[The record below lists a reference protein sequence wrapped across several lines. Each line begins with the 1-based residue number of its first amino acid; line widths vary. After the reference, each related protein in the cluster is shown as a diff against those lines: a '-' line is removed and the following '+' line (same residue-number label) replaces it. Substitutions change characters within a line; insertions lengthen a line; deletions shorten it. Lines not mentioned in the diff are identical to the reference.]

1 MKTSLAASAVAFAL
15 RVVAGTG
22 AHWDSRPY
30 QLTLRRETSTGSC
43 DIVSFGGTQLHKSLL
58 PATSG
63 QIIRQH
69 NVIPSAGS
77 LRNEEIIHF
86 LSYNTNELWLRAQ
99 LECSNELSFVG
110 QSGLNGFE
118 TQVSFG
124 DQKVLHGTLLDVPVP
139 PLEVVSLLQSGTSEN
154 RIDLAF
160 FSDGYTMRERD
171 KFLDDAMRLVSD
183 LSTNQTFATVRPL
196 LNFWAV
202 FSPSEESGVGVN
214 GKAKRTPFGLYRDG
228 TELRGLYANNSDVAL
243 MACTS
248 LGNKCNYAILL
259 GNDPLYGGLG
269 GEYTT
274 TTASLA
280 NGALVLRHEIGHS
293 IIDVGEEYDGGY
305 AYFGVNAVHNLS
317 DVTWTHWLEHQEDDT
332 TMSRAERSVMPMQA
346 YPWTLLNITQP
357 WTTSFLSSGNY
368 ARHLIKFSLSGL
380 PDRDD
385 LVILFDKVD
394 LRWTPRKD
402 IGIDRWHYDVYED
415 TSLSAGV
422 HEISF
427 VLKNGALEGSAQ
439 LCSVEV
445 LEYGTEAEFN
455 ATIGH
460 YSMFPTFS
468 MDNDTSYRPT
478 NDDCLMRSVT
488 KSNFCKVCL
497 EGLWLSLL
505 ERIDLIDNFRIM
517 CGHDRHRT
525 FEIDLV
531 PLAGFREHPISSEES
546 YSITWSK
553 NGKILPQFA
562 NTTYVDV
569 GDEVGTYH
577 VDVQFSTEEVRVDM
591 DRLLRASRSF
601 TVTQT
606 CP

>member
-1 MKTSLAASAVAFAL
+1 MKTLLTTSTVAFAL
-15 RVVAGTG
+15 VASTG
-22 AHWDSRPY
+22 AHWNSRPY
-30 QLTLRRETSTGSC
+30 QLTLRRETNTSSC
-43 DIVSFGGTQLHKSLL
+43 DIVSFGETQLHKSLL

-69 NVIPSAGS
+69 NIVPSTG
-77 LRNEEIIHF
+77 LLGDEEIIRF

-99 LECSNELSFVG
+99 FECSNDLSFVG

-124 DQKVLHGTLLDVPVP
+124 DQGMLHGILLDVPVP
-139 PLEVVSLLQSGTSEN
+139 PLEVVSLLQSGPSDN

-171 KFLDDAMRLVSD
+171 KFLNDAMRLVTD
-183 LSTNQTFATVRPL
+183 LSANQTFASVRPL

-202 FSPSEESGVGVN
+202 FSPSRESGVGVN

-243 MACTS
+243 MACAS

-317 DVTWTHWLEHQEDDT
+317 DVTWTQWLEHKEDDAN
-332 TMSRAERSVMPMQA
+332 MFRAERSVMPMQA
-346 YPWTLLNITQP
+346 YPWTLLNTTQP
-357 WTTSFLSSGNY
+357 WTISFLSSGNY

-385 LVILFDKVD
+385 LIVLFDKVD
-394 LRWTPRKD
+394 LRWAPRKD
-402 IGIDRWHYDVYED
+402 IGADRWHYDVYED

-455 ATIGH
+455 ATLGH

-468 MDNDTSYRPT
+468 IDNDTSYRPT

-488 KSNFCKVCL
+488 KPNFCKVCL

-505 ERIDLIDNFRIM
+505 KRIDLVDNFKIACGRDRRRIF
-517 CGHDRHRT
+517 GV
-525 FEIDLV
+525 DLV
-531 PLAGFREHPISSEES
+531 PLAEFREPPVSSEES
-546 YSITWSK
+546 YSIAWSK
-553 NGKILPQFA
+553 DGKVLPQFA
-562 NTTYVDV
+562 NMTHIDV
-569 GDEVGTYH
+569 SDEVGTYH
-577 VDVQFSTEEVRVDM
+577 VDIRFSTEEVRVDE
-591 DRLLRASRSF
+591 DGLLGASRSF
-601 TVTQT
+601 TVTET

>member
-1 MKTSLAASAVAFAL
+1 MKTLLATSTVALVLVAS
-15 RVVAGTG
+15 TG
-22 AHWDSRPY
+22 AHWNSRPY
-30 QLTLRRETSTGSC
+30 QLTLQRETNTSSC
-43 DIVSFGGTQLHKSLL
+43 DIVSFGETQLHKSLL

-69 NVIPSAGS
+69 NAVPSAGS
-77 LRNEEIIHF
+77 LGDKEIIRF

-99 LECSNELSFVG
+99 LECSNDLSLVG
-110 QSGLNGFE
+110 QSGLNEFE
-118 TQVSFG
+118 MQVSFG
-124 DQKVLHGTLLDVPVP
+124 DQGVLHGILLDVPVP
-139 PLEVVSLLQSGTSEN
+139 PLEVVSLLQSGPSDN

-171 KFLDDAMRLVSD
+171 KFLDDAMRLVTD
-183 LSTNQTFATVRPL
+183 LSANQTFATVRPL

-202 FSPSEESGVGVN
+202 FTPSQESGVGVN

-243 MACTS
+243 VACAS
-248 LGNKCNYAILL
+248 LGKKCNYAILL

-305 AYFGVNAVHNLS
+305 AYFGVNAVHDLS
-317 DVTWTHWLEHQEDDT
+317 DVTWTHWLMHQEDDAN
-332 TMSRAERSVMPMQA
+332 MFRAERSAMPMQA
-346 YPWTLLNITQP
+346 YPWTLLNTTQP
-357 WTTSFLSSGNY
+357 WSISFLSSGNY
-368 ARHLIKFSLSGL
+368 ARYLIKFSLSGL
-380 PDRDD
+380 PDLDD
-385 LVILFDKVD
+385 LVILFDRVD
-394 LRWTPRKD
+394 LCWTPRKD

-455 ATIGH
+455 ATPGH
-460 YSMFPTFS
+460 YGMFPTFS
-468 MDNDTSYRPT
+468 IDNDTSYRPT

-488 KSNFCKVCL
+488 KPNFCKVCL

-505 ERIDLIDNFRIM
+505 KRIDLIDNFKIM
-517 CGHDRHRT
+517 CGTDRHRIL
-525 FEIDLV
+525 EVDLV
-531 PLAGFREHPISSEES
+531 PLAEFREHPISSEES
-546 YSITWSK
+546 YSIAWSK
-553 NGKILPQFA
+553 DGKVLPQFA
-562 NTTYVDV
+562 NMTHIDVD
-569 GDEVGTYH
+569 DEVGTYH
-577 VDVQFSTEEVRVDM
+577 IDVQFSTEEVRVDK
-591 DRLLRASRSF
+591 DGLLGASRSF
-601 TVTQT
+601 TVTET
-606 CP
+606 CS

>member
-1 MKTSLAASAVAFAL
+1 MKTLLASTLAFAL
-15 RVVAGTG
+15 IASTG
-22 AHWDSRPY
+22 ARWNPRPY
-30 QLTLRRETSTGSC
+30 QLTLRRDTNTSSC
-43 DIVSFGGTQLHKSLL
+43 DIVSFGETQLHKSLL

-69 NVIPSAGS
+69 NVVPSAGS
-77 LRNEEIIHF
+77 LANVEIIRF
-86 LSYNTNELWLRAQ
+86 LSYNTNELWLRVQ
-99 LECSNELSFVG
+99 LECSNDDLLFVG
-110 QSGLNGFE
+110 PNGFE

-124 DQKVLHGTLLDVPVP
+124 DQGVHNILLDVPVP
-139 PLEVVSLLQSGTSEN
+139 PLEVVSLLQSGPSDN
-154 RIDLAF
+154 RIDLAL

-171 KFLDDAMRLVSD
+171 KFLDDAMRLVTD
-183 LSTNQTFATVRPL
+183 LSANQTFASVRPL

-202 FSPSEESGVGVN
+202 FSPSEESGVGVD

-243 MACTS
+243 MACAS

-305 AYFGVNAVHNLS
+305 AYFGVNAVHDLS
-317 DVTWTHWLEHQEDDT
+317 NVTWTHWLEHQDDDVNLF
-332 TMSRAERSVMPMQA
+332 RAERSAMPMQA
-346 YPWTLLNITQP
+346 YPWTLLNTTQP
-357 WTTSFLSSGNY
+357 WTISFLSSGNY

-385 LVILFDKVD
+385 LGILFDSVD
-394 LRWTPRKD
+394 LHWTPRKD
-402 IGIDRWHYDVYED
+402 IGIDRWHYDVYEE

-455 ATIGH
+455 AMLGH
-460 YSMFPTFS
+460 YGMFPTFS
-468 MDNDTSYRPT
+468 IDNDTSYRPT

-488 KSNFCKVCL
+488 KPNFCKVCL

-505 ERIDLIDNFRIM
+505 KRIDLIDNSKII
-517 CGHDRHRT
+517 CGRDRHRT
-525 FEIDLV
+525 LEVDLV
-531 PLAGFREHPISSEES
+531 PLAELREHPVSSEES

-553 NGKILPQFA
+553 DGKVIPHFA
-562 NTTYVDV
+562 NMTHVDV
-569 GDEVGTYH
+569 GDEVGMYH
-577 VDVQFSTEEVRVDM
+577 IDVQFSTEEVRVDKGK
-591 DRLLRASRSF
+591 LLGASRSF
-601 TVTQT
+601 TVTET

>member
-1 MKTSLAASAVAFAL
+1 MKTLLATSTVAFVL
-15 RVVAGTG
+15 VASTG
-22 AHWDSRPY
+22 AHWNSRPY
-30 QLTLRRETSTGSC
+30 QLTLRRETNTSSC
-43 DIVSFGGTQLHKSLL
+43 DIVSFDETQLHKSLL

-69 NVIPSAGS
+69 NAVPSAGS
-77 LRNEEIIHF
+77 LGDKEIIRF
-86 LSYNTNELWLRAQ
+86 LSYNTDELWLRAQ
-99 LECSNELSFVG
+99 LECSNDLSLVG
-110 QSGLNGFE
+110 QSGLNEFE
-118 TQVSFG
+118 MQVSFG
-124 DQKVLHGTLLDVPVP
+124 DQGVLHGTLLHVPIP
-139 PLEVVSLLQSGTSEN
+139 PLEVVSLLQSGPSDN

-171 KFLDDAMRLVSD
+171 KFLDDAMRLVTD
-183 LSTNQTFATVRPL
+183 LSANQTFATVRPL

-202 FSPSEESGVGVN
+202 FSPSQESGVGVN

-243 MACTS
+243 VACAS
-248 LGNKCNYAILL
+248 LGKKCNYAILL

-269 GEYTT
+269 GDYTT

-317 DVTWTHWLEHQEDDT
+317 YVTWTHWLVHQEDET
-332 TMSRAERSVMPMQA
+332 NIFRAERSAMPMQA
-346 YPWTLLNITQP
+346 YPWTLLNTTQP
-357 WTTSFLSSGNY
+357 WTISFLSSGNY

-385 LVILFDKVD
+385 LVILFDRVD
-394 LRWTPRKD
+394 LCWTPRKD

-427 VLKNGALEGSAQ
+427 VLKNSALEGSAQ

-455 ATIGH
+455 ATPGH
-460 YSMFPTFS
+460 YGMFPTFS

-488 KSNFCKVCL
+488 KPNFCKVCL

-505 ERIDLIDNFRIM
+505 KRIDLIDNFKIM
-517 CGHDRHRT
+517 CGRDRHRT
-525 FEIDLV
+525 FEVDLV
-531 PLAGFREHPISSEES
+531 PLAEFREHPISSEES
-546 YSITWSK
+546 YSIAWSK
-553 NGKILPQFA
+553 DGKVLPQFA
-562 NTTYVDV
+562 NMTHVDV

-577 VDVQFSTEEVRVDM
+577 IDVQFSTEEVRVDK
-591 DRLLRASRSF
+591 DGLLGASRSF
-601 TVTQT
+601 TVTET
-606 CP
+606 CS

>member
-1 MKTSLAASAVAFAL
+1 MKTLLASTLAFAL
-15 RVVAGTG
+15 IASTG
-22 AHWDSRPY
+22 ARWNPRPY
-30 QLTLRRETSTGSC
+30 QLTLRRDTNTSSC
-43 DIVSFGGTQLHKSLL
+43 DIVSFGETQLHKSLL

-69 NVIPSAGS
+69 NVVPSAGS
-77 LRNEEIIHF
+77 LANVEIIRF
-86 LSYNTNELWLRAQ
+86 LSYNTNELWLRVQ
-99 LECSNELSFVG
+99 LECSNDDLLNVG
-110 QSGLNGFE
+110 RNGFE

-124 DQKVLHGTLLDVPVP
+124 DQGVHDILLDVPVP
-139 PLEVVSLLQSGTSEN
+139 PLEVVSLLQSGPSDN

-171 KFLDDAMRLVSD
+171 KFFDDAMRLVTD
-183 LSTNQTFATVRPL
+183 LSANQTFASVRPL

-202 FSPSEESGVGVN
+202 FSPSEESGVGVD

-228 TELRGLYANNSDVAL
+228 TELRGLYANNSDAAL
-243 MACTS
+243 MACAS

-305 AYFGVNAVHNLS
+305 AYFGVNAVHDISN
-317 DVTWTHWLEHQEDDT
+317 VTWTHWLEHQDDDANLF
-332 TMSRAERSVMPMQA
+332 RAERSAMPMQA
-346 YPWTLLNITQP
+346 YPWTLLNTTQP
-357 WTTSFLSSGNY
+357 WTISFLSSGNY

-385 LVILFDKVD
+385 LGILFDSVD
-394 LRWTPRKD
+394 LHWTPRKD
-402 IGIDRWHYDVYED
+402 IGIDRWHYDVYEE

-455 ATIGH
+455 ASLGH
-460 YSMFPTFS
+460 YGMFPTFS
-468 MDNDTSYRPT
+468 IDNDTSYRPT

-488 KSNFCKVCL
+488 KPNFCKVCL

-505 ERIDLIDNFRIM
+505 KRIDLIDNSRII
-517 CGHDRHRT
+517 CGRDRHRT
-525 FEIDLV
+525 LEVDLV
-531 PLAGFREHPISSEES
+531 PLAELREHPVSSEES

-553 NGKILPQFA
+553 DGKVIPHFA
-562 NTTYVDV
+562 NMTHVDV
-569 GDEVGTYH
+569 SDEVGMYH
-577 VDVQFSTEEVRVDM
+577 IDVQFSTEEVRVDKGK
-591 DRLLRASRSF
+591 LLGASRSF
-601 TVTQT
+601 TVTET
-606 CP
+606 CL

>member
-1 MKTSLAASAVAFAL
+1 MKTSLTTSTVAFAL
-15 RVVAGTG
+15 IAIAG
-22 AHWDSRPY
+22 AHWNSRPY
-30 QLTLRRETSTGSC
+30 QLTLRRETNTGPC
-43 DIVSFGGTQLHKSLL
+43 DVVSFGETQLHKSLL

-69 NVIPSAGS
+69 NIVPSAGS
-77 LRNEEIIHF
+77 LGDKEIIRF
-86 LSYNTNELWLRAQ
+86 LSYSMNEVWLHAQ
-99 LECSNELSFVG
+99 LECSNDLSFVG
-110 QSGLNGFE
+110 RSGFNGVE
-118 TQVSFG
+118 MQVSFE
-124 DQKVLHGTLLDVPVP
+124 DQGVLHGILLETPVP
-139 PLEVVSLLQSGTSEN
+139 PLEVVSLLQSGPSDN

-171 KFLDDAMRLVSD
+171 KFLDDAMRLVTD
-183 LSTNQTFATVRPL
+183 LSANQTFATVRPL

-202 FSPSEESGVGVN
+202 FSPSQESGVGVN

-243 MACTS
+243 MACAS

-305 AYFGVNAVHNLS
+305 AYFGVNAVHKLSNL
-317 DVTWTHWLEHQEDDT
+317 TWTHWLEHQEDDANI
-332 TMSRAERSVMPMQA
+332 RAERSVMPMQA
-346 YPWTLLNITQP
+346 YPWTLLNTTQP
-357 WTTSFLSSGNY
+357 WTISFLSSGSY

-385 LVILFDKVD
+385 LVVLFDRVD

-402 IGIDRWHYDVYED
+402 IGVDRWHYDVYED

-427 VLKNGALEGSAQ
+427 ILKNGALEGSAQ

-455 ATIGH
+455 VTLGH

-468 MDNDTSYRPT
+468 MDNKTSYRPT
-478 NDDCLMRSVT
+478 NDDCLMRSVI
-488 KSNFCKVCL
+488 KPNFCKVCL

-505 ERIDLIDNFRIM
+505 KRIDLIDNLRIM
-517 CGHDRHRT
+517 CGRDRHRT
-525 FEIDLV
+525 FEVDLV
-531 PLAGFREHPISSEES
+531 PLADFREHPVSSEES
-546 YSITWSK
+546 YSIAWSK
-553 NGKILPQFA
+553 DGEVLPQFA
-562 NTTYVDV
+562 NMTHVDV
-569 GDEVGTYH
+569 SDKVGTYR
-577 VDVQFSTEEVRVDM
+577 VDVQFSTEEVRVDK
-591 DRLLRASRSF
+591 DGLLGASRSF
-601 TVTQT
+601 TVAGT

>member
-1 MKTSLAASAVAFAL
+1 MKTLLATSIVAFTLAAS
-15 RVVAGTG
+15 TG
-22 AHWDSRPY
+22 AYWNSRPY
-30 QLTLRRETSTGSC
+30 QLTLRRETNTISSC
-43 DIVSFGGTQLHKSLL
+43 DIVSFGETQLHKSLL
-58 PATSG
+58 PSTSR

-69 NVIPSAGS
+69 NAVPSAGS
-77 LRNEEIIHF
+77 LGDKEIIRF

-99 LECSNELSFVG
+99 LECSNDLSFVG
-110 QSGLNGFE
+110 PSGLSGLE
-118 TQVSFG
+118 TQVPFR
-124 DQKVLHGTLLDVPVP
+124 DQGVLHGVMLDVPVP
-139 PLEVVSLLQSGTSEN
+139 PLEVVSLLQSGPSDN
-154 RIDLAF
+154 RIGLAF

-171 KFLDDAMRLVSD
+171 KFLDDAMRLVTD
-183 LSTNQTFATVRPL
+183 LSSNQTFSTVRPL

-202 FSPSEESGVGVN
+202 FSPSQESGVGVN

-243 MACTS
+243 MACAS

-293 IIDVGEEYDGGY
+293 IIDVGEEYDGGF

-317 DVTWTHWLEHQEDDT
+317 DVTWTHWLEHKEDDANLF
-332 TMSRAERSVMPMQA
+332 RAERSTMPMQA
-346 YPWTLLNITQP
+346 YPWTLLNTTQP
-357 WTTSFLSSGNY
+357 WTISFLSSGNY
-368 ARHLIKFSLSGL
+368 ARHLIKFSLSSL
-380 PDRDD
+380 PDQDD

-402 IGIDRWHYDVYED
+402 IGVDRWHYDVYED
-415 TSLSAGV
+415 TSLSTGV

-427 VLKNGALEGSAQ
+427 VLKNNALEGSAQ

-455 ATIGH
+455 ATLGH
-460 YSMFPTFS
+460 YGVFPTFS

-488 KSNFCKVCL
+488 KPNFCKVCL

-505 ERIDLIDNFRIM
+505 KRIDLIDNFKIM
-517 CGHDRHRT
+517 CGDDRHRT
-525 FEIDLV
+525 FEVDLV
-531 PLAGFREHPISSEES
+531 PLAEFREHPVSSEES
-546 YSITWSK
+546 YTIAWSK
-553 NGKILPQFA
+553 DGKVLPQFA
-562 NTTYVDV
+562 NMTHVDV

-577 VDVQFSTEEVRVDM
+577 VDVQFSTEEVRVDK
-591 DRLLRASRSF
+591 DGLLGASRSF
-601 TVTQT
+601 TVTEP
-606 CP
+606 CL

>member
-1 MKTSLAASAVAFAL
+1 MKTLLATSIVAVTLAAS
-15 RVVAGTG
+15 TG
-22 AHWDSRPY
+22 AYWNSRPY
-30 QLTLRRETSTGSC
+30 QLTLRRETNTISSC
-43 DIVSFGGTQLHKSLL
+43 DIVSFGETQLHKSLL

-63 QIIRQH
+63 QVIRQH
-69 NVIPSAGS
+69 NAVPSAGS
-77 LRNEEIIHF
+77 LGDKEIIRF

-99 LECSNELSFVG
+99 LECSNDLSFVG
-110 QSGLNGFE
+110 LSGLSGLE
-118 TQVSFG
+118 TQVSFR
-124 DQKVLHGTLLDVPVP
+124 DQGVLHGIILDVPVP
-139 PLEVVSLLQSGTSEN
+139 PLEVVSLLQSGPSDN

-171 KFLDDAMRLVSD
+171 KFLDDAMRLVTD
-183 LSTNQTFATVRPL
+183 LSSNQTFSTVRPL

-202 FSPSEESGVGVN
+202 FSPSQESGVGVN

-243 MACTS
+243 MACAS

-293 IIDVGEEYDGGY
+293 IIDVGEEYDGGF

-317 DVTWTHWLEHQEDDT
+317 DVTWTHWLEHKEDDANLF
-332 TMSRAERSVMPMQA
+332 RAERSTMPMQA
-346 YPWTLLNITQP
+346 YPWTLLNTTQP
-357 WTTSFLSSGNY
+357 WTISFLSSGNY

-380 PDRDD
+380 PDQDD

-402 IGIDRWHYDVYED
+402 IGVDRWHYDVNED

-422 HEISF
+422 HEVSF
-427 VLKNGALEGSAQ
+427 VLKNNALEGSAQ

-455 ATIGH
+455 ATLGH
-460 YSMFPTFS
+460 YGIFPTFS

-488 KSNFCKVCL
+488 KPNFCNVCL
-497 EGLWLSLL
+497 EGLWISLL
-505 ERIDLIDNFRIM
+505 KRIDLIDNFKIL
-517 CGHDRHRT
+517 CGDDRHRT
-525 FEIDLV
+525 FEVDLV
-531 PLAGFREHPISSEES
+531 PLAEFREHPVSSEEG
-546 YSITWSK
+546 YTITWSK
-553 NGKILPQFA
+553 DGKVLAQFA
-562 NTTYVDV
+562 NMTHVDV

-577 VDVQFSTEEVRVDM
+577 VDVQFSTKEVRVDK
-591 DRLLRASRSF
+591 DGLLGASRSF
-601 TVTQT
+601 TVTEP
-606 CP
+606 CL

>member
-1 MKTSLAASAVAFAL
+1 MKTLLANTLAFAL
-15 RVVAGTG
+15 IASTG
-22 AHWDSRPY
+22 ARWNPRPY
-30 QLTLRRETSTGSC
+30 QLTLRRDTNTSSC
-43 DIVSFGGTQLHKSLL
+43 DIVSFGETQLHKSLL

-69 NVIPSAGS
+69 NVVPSAGS
-77 LRNEEIIHF
+77 LGNMEIIRF
-86 LSYNTNELWLRAQ
+86 LSYNTNELWLRVQ
-99 LECSNELSFVG
+99 LECSNDDLLFVG
-110 QSGLNGFE
+110 PNGFE

-124 DQKVLHGTLLDVPVP
+124 DQGVHGILLDVPVP
-139 PLEVVSLLQSGTSEN
+139 PLEVVSLLQSGPSDN

-171 KFLDDAMRLVSD
+171 KFLDDAMRLVTD
-183 LSTNQTFATVRPL
+183 LSANQTFASVRPL

-202 FSPSEESGVGVN
+202 FSPSEESGVGVD

-243 MACTS
+243 MACAS

-305 AYFGVNAVHNLS
+305 AYFGVNAIHDLS
-317 DVTWTHWLEHQEDDT
+317 NVTWTHWLEHQDDDVNLF
-332 TMSRAERSVMPMQA
+332 RAERSAMPMQA
-346 YPWTLLNITQP
+346 YPWTLLNTTQP
-357 WTTSFLSSGNY
+357 WTISFLSSGNY

-385 LVILFDKVD
+385 LGILFDSVD

-402 IGIDRWHYDVYED
+402 IGIDRWHYDVYEE

-427 VLKNGALEGSAQ
+427 ALKNGALEGSAQ

-455 ATIGH
+455 ATLGH
-460 YSMFPTFS
+460 YGMFPTFS
-468 MDNDTSYRPT
+468 IDNDTSYRPT

-488 KSNFCKVCL
+488 KPNFCKVCL

-505 ERIDLIDNFRIM
+505 KRIDLIDNSRII
-517 CGHDRHRT
+517 CGRDRHRT
-525 FEIDLV
+525 LEVDLV
-531 PLAGFREHPISSEES
+531 PLAEFREHPVSSEES
-546 YSITWSK
+546 YSIAWSK
-553 NGKILPQFA
+553 DGKVLPHFA
-562 NTTYVDV
+562 NMTHIDV
-569 GDEVGTYH
+569 SDEVGMYH
-577 VDVQFSTEEVRVDM
+577 IDVRFSTEEVRVDKGK
-591 DRLLRASRSF
+591 LLGASRSF
-601 TVTQT
+601 TVTEA

>member
-274 TTASLA
+274 ITASLA

-577 VDVQFSTEEVRVDM
+577 VDVQFSTEEVRVDK
-591 DRLLRASRSF
+591 DRLLRATRSF